1 MITSFT
7 SVGNLTSATIAA
19 ITITA
24 IATTTTTTHTVTN
37 MRIQYAGA
45 SSLSCMQ
52 ASNF

>member
-19 ITITA
+19 ITIT
-24 IATTTTTTHTVTN
+24 TTTHTVTN
-37 MRIQYAGA
+37 IQYAGA

>member
-24 IATTTTTTHTVTN
+24 IATTTTHTVTN
-37 MRIQYAGA
+37 IQYAGA

>member
-37 MRIQYAGA
+37 IQYAGA